1 VQNILKSL
9 FVSWLIL
16 ASNALA
22 ETQVMNGVDDGTVH
36 VPLGHAF
43 PYYGGVFTDA
53 WMSSNGFII
62 LYDPTKGYGNSNTAQ
77 SWCNTCP
84 WGYSGGPPQG
94 RSNLSYMI
102 APMWSDFRHNT
113 NVTNSG
119 YFYETGED
127 GTWFEWRNVIEY
139 GTNNQNTFGLQLWG
153 DGSFDFQYA
162 EVNVRQ
168 HDVWI
173 GFTGDTTSQS
183 GNVYTEV
190 NELFY
195 NQASTGAMQTSDVT
209 GFTDAETNYGYAW
222 YGQDGGYSSIDCSNP
237 LNDPSCPGY
246 DDAYFDQ
253 QCQANALYDPQ
264 CPGYTEAYFD
274 QQCQADPLYDTQC
287 PGYEQAYFD
296 QQCSIDPL
304 YDQQCPGYEQ
314 AYFDQ
319 QCGMDPLYDTQCP
332 GYAEAYFNQ
341 QCGLTALYDP
351 QCPGYAEAYFDQ
363 QCELDGMYD
372 VTCPKY
378 AQAFLKFQCDIDP
391 LFDVTCEGYA
401 VAKAELDAQ
410 ALAEQQKYEEEQR
423 ALEEQARA
431 AEEANKVIEQIYEEE
446 PVYKEEAKT
455 IFSEDPIDELM
466 TEEEAFLEE
475 IEKIV
480 EEAAPV
486 EEKIEEKVVVEE
498 IVEEEVLEEPVVVEV
513 VEEIVEEDVA
523 DVASEKK
530 LIDIDRVLDV
540 MSDQAQKSQKM
551 LADSAEMSVTSQDD
565 PTFGT
570 SNRSERYNALSDALK
585 SEESDNNIAQ
595 DAVASA
601 KNSLQTQSESVSEEI
616 LDDGSSTETM
626 DQTFGEQMTQSFA
639 LGGNIGTFLSGEA
652 PNFSKFDIKPPSKS
666 EARDTKKVESLAEKM
681 SDSAIEDNIEKLKEE
696 MQNSGGFDGNQAV
709 TVTLMGHVPN
719 FNQYRSTNLQD
730 QQQWY
735 SGETVYNGQKNV
747 DNTYNLY
754 KMVGSGDEK
763 HREMVLEQYGR

>member
-1 VQNILKSL
+1 MQNILKSL

-53 WMSSNGFII
+53 WMSSNGFIL
-62 LYDPTKGYGNSNTAQ
+62 LYDPVNNYGNSQTWVSGCCSGFNPAAQ
-77 SWCNTCP
+77 TSFK
-84 WGYSGGPPQG
+84 
-94 RSNLSYMI
+94 YMI
-102 APMWSDFRHNT
+102 APLWTDLRHDT
-113 NVTNSG
+113 NVPNSG
-119 YFYETGED
+119 YFYETGEG
-127 GTWFEWRNVIEY
+127 GTWFEWRNLVEF
-139 GTNNQNTFGLQLWG
+139 GTNNLNTFGLQLWPE
-153 DGSFDFQYA
+153 GSFDFHYA
-162 EVNVRQ
+162 DINIQ
-168 HDVWI
+168 NHNTWI
-173 GFTGDTTSQS
+173 GFTGDTYSTNSA
-183 GNVYTEV
+183 GIYDEV

-195 NQASTGAMQTSDVT
+195 KTAQEGGMTTEHVT
-209 GFTDAETNYGYAW
+209 NFTDAETNFGYAW
-222 YGQDGGYSSIDCSNP
+222 WGQDGGYSSGPDCSNP

-246 DDAYFDQ
+246 EEAYFNQ
-253 QCQANALYDPQ
+253 QCEANALYDPL
-264 CPGYTEAYFD
+264 CPGYAEAYYN
-274 QQCQADPLYDTQC
+274 QQCEADPLYDPGC

-304 YDQQCPGYEQ
+304 YDQQCPGYAE

-319 QCGMDPLYDTQCP
+319 QCSLDALYDPLCP
-332 GYAEAYFNQ
+332 GYEEAYFNQ
-341 QCGLTALYDP
+341 QCGLDALYDP
-351 QCPGYAEAYFDQ
+351 LCPGYAEAYFDQ

-372 VTCPKY
+372 VNCPKY

-401 VAKAELDAQ
+401 VAKAELDAK
-410 ALAEQQKYEEEQR
+410 LLLEQQQYEEEQK
-423 ALEEQARA
+423 ALEEQAKA
-431 AEEANKVIEQIYEEE
+431 AEEANKAIEQVYEEE
-446 PVYKEEAKT
+446 PVYKEEEKT
-455 IFSEDPIDELM
+455 VFSEDPIEELM
-466 TEEEAFLEE
+466 SEEEAFLEE

-498 IVEEEVLEEPVVVEV
+498 IVEEEVIEEPVVVEV

-530 LIDIDRVLDV
+530 LIDIDRVLDI

-551 LADSAEMSVTSQDD
+551 LADSAEMSVSSQDD
-565 PTFGT
+565 PVFAT
-570 SNRSERYNALSDALK
+570 SNRSERYNALSEALK
-585 SEESDNNIAQ
+585 SEESDNNVAQ

-601 KNSLQTQSESVSEEI
+601 TTALQTQSESVSEEI
-616 LDDGSSTETM
+616 LDDGGSTETM

-652 PNFSKFDIKPPSKS
+652 PNFSKFDIKPPSKK

-681 SDSAIEDNIEKLKEE
+681 SDSAIEQNIEKLKEE
-696 MQNSGGFDGNQAV
+696 MQNSGGFDSNQAV

-735 SGETVYNGQKNV
+735 SGETVYDGQKNV

-763 HREMVLEQYGR
+763 HKEMVLQQYGR